1 MVEIEKPRIECID
14 SQDDVSY
21 GKYIVEPHL
30 QPAPQLTAML
40 DP

>member
-21 GKYIVEPHL
+21 GKYLSLIHI
-30 QPAPQLTAML
+30 
-40 DP
+40 